1 MIPTAWVKSVWHASC
16 VYTCAFMQI
25 VSALS
30 SCGQEADQSLIEAH
44 THAQS
49 GVDYL
54 ALVAHLGEWSLRG
67 W

>member
-1 MIPTAWVKSVWHASC
+1 
-16 VYTCAFMQI
+16 MQI